1 MKLKLITAIIIAIN
15 ILLLHEE
22 IPTNIIIVT
31 IISLAM
37 AFFVNAPKLKTFI
50 KLSMLVL
57 SLGLIRYHF
66 KILLSTECAVSFV
79 LVLSSL
85 KFWELNEERD
95 HFNMFLILALSE
107 CAVFLLNPTFMI
119 FLFGL
124 VTLLFYFYYIFK
136 IRNYDTAILNKRRML
151 ILVAPS
157 IVVSLLL
164 FYTFPRFT
172 QGFLTS
178 NDMKFLVGGNSK
190 LDFSQLGP
198 LSTSNEVAFK
208 VRGLEDSN
216 LPFKIIYWRSSVF
229 WNIAGQEWLPINS
242 NLKLPANIPV
252 SGPLKYEVEIY
263 NQMKEYLPTLD
274 GISSVTESSLSF
286 NPYSDGTFKLKS
298 ISKAPL
304 SYHVIGN
311 YGDRNKTISSLMTS
325 KGLKLKSPSSEKIK
339 RTFFANASNS
349 PNDEQR
355 LKELVQIFK
364 KKHFEYSLTPPM
376 YNSIEDFLLN
386 GSLGYCSHFAAAFT
400 YLARLYNLPSRM
412 VSGYLGGE
420 YNPYDG
426 SVLVKEKDAHAW
438 TEIYIENKGWVKIDP
453 TALVVPLR
461 TSMSADEFNRTLN
474 PYIEI
479 YNFKI
484 SRELFS
490 FESLNNLYLW
500 TDSLNSIFNTNIFNF
515 DRDKQL
521 ATLRSITP
529 KNLSIGWLFAVTLTL
544 SLFIFW
550 VIFYYLGKKRTP
562 AAEKRYVKFLNH
574 MASLGMIKERQ
585 ETITSFRNRCLIN
598 NPDQKNYIDSEVS
611 HYIDSFYK

>member
-1 MKLKLITAIIIAIN
+1 MKLKIITAIIIAIN
-15 ILLLHEE
+15 VLLLAQEV
-22 IPTNIIIVT
+22 PLTIIVVIFSSLLASFIVNGTKVRNT
-31 IISLAM
+31 IKISL
-37 AFFVNAPKLKTFI
+37 LI
-50 KLSMLVL
+50 LSI
-57 SLGLIRYHF
+57 GLLRYYF

-79 LVLSSL
+79 MILSSS

-95 HFNMFLILALSE
+95 HFNMFLILALSV
-107 CAVFLLNPTFMI
+107 CSVFLLNPTFMI
-119 FLFGL
+119 FLYGL

-157 IVVSLLL
+157 IAVSLLL

-172 QGFLTS
+172 QGFMTS
-178 NDMKFLVGGNSK
+178 NDMKNLIGGNSK

-198 LSTSNEVAFK
+198 LSTSNELAFK
-208 VRGLEDSN
+208 VRGLENSN

-229 WNIAGQEWLPINS
+229 WNIAGQEWLPVNS
-242 NLKLPANIPV
+242 NLKLPEALPV
-252 SGPLKYEVEIY
+252 IGKFKYEVEVF
-263 NQMKEYLPTLD
+263 NQMKEYFPTLD
-274 GISSVTESSLSF
+274 GTSAVTNSTI
-286 NPYSDGTFKLKS
+286 NYHPYGDGTFKVKA
-298 ISKAPL
+298 ISRAPL
-304 SYHVIGN
+304 TFNVSGN
-311 YGDRNKTISSLMTS
+311 YGDRQKFMSDLMTM
-325 KGLKLKSPSSEKIK
+325 KGLRIKSKASEKI
-339 RTFFANASNS
+339 RTTFFSKATH
-349 PNDEQR
+349 DESDEVR

-364 KKHFEYSLTPPM
+364 KKEFEYSISPPM
-376 YNSIEDFLLN
+376 YASIEDFLLS
-386 GSLGYCSHFAAAFT
+386 GTQGYCSHFAAAFT

-438 TEIYIENKGWVKIDP
+438 SEIYIKSKGWVKIDP
-453 TALVVPLR
+453 TALVAPLR
-461 TSMSADEFNRTLN
+461 TSMSADEFNLTLN

-490 FESLNNLYLW
+490 FETLNNLYLW

-521 ATLRSITP
+521 ATLRSLTP
-529 KNLSIGWLFAVTLTL
+529 KNFSIGWLFAITLTF
-544 SLFIFW
+544 SLLIFW
-550 VIFYYLGKKRTP
+550 SIFYYLGKIRTP
-562 AAEKRYVKFLNH
+562 AAEKRYNKFINR
-574 MASLGMIKERQ
+574 MASIGLIKERQ
-585 ETITSFRNRCLIN
+585 ETISSFRNRCLIYS
-598 NPDQKNYIDSEVS
+598 PEKKNYIDSEVS